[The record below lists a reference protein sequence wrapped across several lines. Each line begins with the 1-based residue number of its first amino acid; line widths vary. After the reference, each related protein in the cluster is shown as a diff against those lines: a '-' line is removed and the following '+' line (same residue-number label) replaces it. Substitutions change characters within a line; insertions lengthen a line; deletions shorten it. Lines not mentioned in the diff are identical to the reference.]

1 MNFPDYTHNKYKN
14 MTIEQIA
21 DFEKILAQ
29 LKSFYEDTNV
39 LVKKNPKEEMNTFK
53 LKLINKVLVKANA
66 IVGDSKPFDDFTEFD
81 IDGDMPNN
89 SDVAMILGQYINCME
104 VIKKDNVHPYSGR
117 WYWKTDKDAGSKE
130 ISTSAPAD
138 LKK

>member
-1 MNFPDYTHNKYKN
+1 

-53 LKLINKVLVKANA
+53 LKLINKVLARANA
-66 IVGDSKPFDDFTEFD
+66 IVGDSKPFDDFAEFD

-104 VIKKDNVHPYSGR
+104 VIKKDNVHPYNGR
-117 WYWKTDKDAGSKE
+117 WYWKTDGDVGSKE

-138 LKK
+138 LKR

>member
-1 MNFPDYTHNKYKN
+1 
-14 MTIEQIA
+14 MTLEQIA

-29 LKSFYEDTNV
+29 LKSFYDDTNV

-53 LKLINKVLVKANA
+53 LKLINKVLVRANA
-66 IVGDSKPFDDFTEFD
+66 IVGNSKPFDDFTEFD

-104 VIKKDNVHPYSGR
+104 VVKKDNVHLFSRR
-117 WYWKTDKDAGSKE
+117 WYWKTDDDPSSKE

>member
-1 MNFPDYTHNKYKN
+1 
-14 MTIEQIA
+14 MTVEQIA

-29 LKSFYEDTNV
+29 LKSFYDDTNV
-39 LVKKNPKEEMNTFK
+39 LVKKNPREEMNTFK

-66 IVGDSKPFDDFTEFD
+66 IVGDSKPFADFTEFN
-81 IDGDMPNN
+81 IDEDMPNN
-89 SDVAMILGQYINCME
+89 SDVSMILGQYISCME

-117 WYWKTDKDAGSKE
+117 WYWKTTDDAESRE

>member
-1 MNFPDYTHNKYKN
+1 
-14 MTIEQIA
+14 MTVEQIIG
-21 DFEKILAQ
+21 FEKVFAQ

-39 LVKKNPKEEMNTFK
+39 LVKKDPKEVMNTFK
-53 LKLINKVLVKANA
+53 LKLINKVLVQANA
-66 IVGDSKPFDDFTEFD
+66 ILAYSKPFDDFTEFD

-104 VIKKDNVHPYSGR
+104 AIKKDNVHVFGR
-117 WYWKTDKDAGSKE
+117 RWFWKTDEDHNSSE
-130 ISTSAPAD
+130 ISTSAPID

>member
-1 MNFPDYTHNKYKN
+1 

-53 LKLINKVLVKANA
+53 LKLINKVLARANA
-66 IVGDSKPFDDFTEFD
+66 IVGNSKPFDDFTEFD

-104 VIKKDNVHPYSGR
+104 VIKKDNVHPYNGR
-117 WYWKTDKDAGSKE
+117 WYWKTDSDVGSKE

-138 LKK
+138 LKR

>member
-1 MNFPDYTHNKYKN
+1 
-14 MTIEQIA
+14 MTVEQIA

-29 LKSFYEDTNV
+29 LKSFYVDTNV
-39 LVKKNPKEEMNTFK
+39 LVKKNPREEMNTFK

-66 IVGDSKPFDDFTEFD
+66 IVGDSKPFADFTEFN
-81 IDGDMPNN
+81 IDEDKPNN
-89 SDVAMILGQYINCME
+89 SDVSMILGQYISCME

-117 WYWKTDKDAGSKE
+117 WYWKTTDDAESRE

>member
-1 MNFPDYTHNKYKN
+1 
-14 MTIEQIA
+14 MTIEQIV

-29 LKSFYEDTNV
+29 LKSFYNDTNV
-39 LVKKNPKEEMNTFK
+39 LVKKTPKEEMNTFK
-53 LKLINKVLVKANA
+53 LKLINKVLVKAND

-104 VIKKDNVHPYSGR
+104 VIKKDNVHPFRGR
-117 WYWKTDKDAGSKE
+117 WYWKTGNDADSKE

-138 LKK
+138 FK

>member
-1 MNFPDYTHNKYKN
+1 

-53 LKLINKVLVKANA
+53 LKLINKVLVRANA

-81 IDGDMPNN
+81 IEGDMPNN

-104 VIKKDNVHPYSGR
+104 VIKKDNVHPFSGR
-117 WYWKTDKDAGSKE
+117 WYWKTDNDPASKE

>member
-1 MNFPDYTHNKYKN
+1 
-14 MTIEQIA
+14 MTVEQIA

-29 LKSFYEDTNV
+29 LKSFYDDTNV
-39 LVKKNPKEEMNTFK
+39 LVKKNPREEMNTFK

-66 IVGDSKPFDDFTEFD
+66 IVGDSRPFADFTEFN
-81 IDGDMPNN
+81 IDEDMPNN
-89 SDVAMILGQYINCME
+89 SDVSMILGQYISCME

-117 WYWKTDKDAGSKE
+117 RYWKTTDDAESRE

>member
-1 MNFPDYTHNKYKN
+1 
-14 MTIEQIA
+14 MTVEQIA

-29 LKSFYEDTNV
+29 LKSFYYDTNV
-39 LVKKNPKEEMNTFK
+39 LVKKNPREEMNTFK

-66 IVGDSKPFDDFTEFD
+66 IVGDSKPFADFAEFN
-81 IDGDMPNN
+81 IDEDMPNN
-89 SDVAMILGQYINCME
+89 SDVSMILGQYISCME

-117 WYWKTDKDAGSKE
+117 WYWKTTDDAESRE

>member
-1 MNFPDYTHNKYKN
+1 
-14 MTIEQIA
+14 MTVEQIA

-29 LKSFYEDTNV
+29 LKSFYDDTNV
-39 LVKKNPKEEMNTFK
+39 LVKKNPREEMNTFK

-66 IVGDSKPFDDFTEFD
+66 IVGDSKPFADFTEFN
-81 IDGDMPNN
+81 IDEDMPNN
-89 SDVAMILGQYINCME
+89 SDVSMILGQYISCME

-117 WYWKTDKDAGSKE
+117 WYWKTTDDAESRE

-138 LKK
+138 LNK

>member
-1 MNFPDYTHNKYKN
+1 

-29 LKSFYEDTNV
+29 LKSFYNDTIV

-66 IVGDSKPFDDFTEFD
+66 IVGDSNPFDDFTEFD
-81 IDGDMPNN
+81 IEGDMPNN

-104 VIKKDNVHPYSGR
+104 VIKKDNVHPFSGR
-117 WYWKTDKDAGSKE
+117 WYWKTDYDAGSKE
-130 ISTSAPAD
+130 INTSAPAE
-138 LKK
+138 LKKIGV

>member
-1 MNFPDYTHNKYKN
+1 MNSLDYTHNKFKN
-14 MTIEQIA
+14 MTVEQIA

-29 LKSFYEDTNV
+29 LKSFYDDTNV
-39 LVKKNPKEEMNTFK
+39 LVKKNPREEMNTFK

-66 IVGDSKPFDDFTEFD
+66 IVGDSKPFADFTEFN
-81 IDGDMPNN
+81 IDEDMPNN
-89 SDVAMILGQYINCME
+89 SDVSMILGQYISCME

-117 WYWKTDKDAGSKE
+117 WYWKTTDDAESRE

>member
-1 MNFPDYTHNKYKN
+1 
-14 MTIEQIA
+14 MTVEQIA

-29 LKSFYEDTNV
+29 LKSFYDDTNV
-39 LVKKNPKEEMNTFK
+39 LVKKNPREEMNTFK

-66 IVGDSKPFDDFTEFD
+66 IVGDSKPFADFAEFN
-81 IDGDMPNN
+81 IDEDMPNN
-89 SDVAMILGQYINCME
+89 SDVSMILGQYISCME

-117 WYWKTDKDAGSKE
+117 WYWKTTDDAESRE